1 MTTIRR
7 YELVIRRRESQYLT
21 LEMLAARA
29 DMHPALVERY
39 VECGLIEPSTR
50 EGELEFFEAAA
61 VPRLK
66 MIGSLREQLGINVAG
81 IAVILDLLER
91 ITALQNEIHRR
102 AR

>member
-1 MTTIRR
+1 
-7 YELVIRRRESQYLT
+7 
-21 LEMLAARA
+21 
-29 DMHPALVERY
+29 
-39 VECGLIEPSTR
+39 
-50 EGELEFFEAAA
+50 

-66 MIGSLREQLGINVAG
+66 MIGRLREQLGINVAG

>member
-39 VECGLIEPSTR
+39 VECGLIEPSAR

-66 MIGSLREQLGINVAG
+66 MIGRLREQLGINVAG

-91 ITALQNEIHRR
+91 ITALQNEMQRR
-102 AR
+102 GR